1 MDAGQQAEQQARM
14 NDQKNGML
22 GALLDQ
28 EARARLNT
36 VRSVKPKKAEMVEG
50 IIINMAR
57 QGQLQGKISEP
68 MLRNLLEQVSA
79 KTEQKTKIVFNT
91 RRAMMDSDSDSD

>member
-1 MDAGQQAEQQARM
+1 MLANIQNWAE
-14 NDQKNGML
+14 GS
-22 GALLDQ
+22 LDDSPT
-28 EARARLNT
+28 ASRFAVAASHLSSASARLYA
-36 VRSVKPKKAEMVEG
+36 V
-50 IIINMAR
+50 
-57 QGQLQGKISEP
+57 QISEP